1 MVTQNVTLNGTTS
14 FSAFGDTF
22 NWDSGLINRVS
33 IGFDTTNQNNT
44 LNVTFT
50 GIAWRIRHLNFYD
63 DTAFNFN
70 VNLTDTNDGVFRQI
84 DRLQLVDGGGT
95 ATVTLFDTRV
105 KYIEGGAAG
114 NVTLNLG
121 NENVHFIGLWDAN
134 QTTIR
139 MGNGSVDAMY
149 LSSGTNN
156 VTLGVGWVDL
166 LQFQDGSTN
175 TITDNGAGPDQS
187 NFGAIR
193 INDGTNNFTL
203 RAGGDLISLG
213 HGTSTVNL
221 LGGFY
226 GAITSY
232 SGTNTITV
240 GADAEVRSIGFS
252 GGVDV
257 VTVNGEVEQMQLGS
271 NNDRVTVESG
281 GSVEVLNL
289 GDGTNTLTARG
300 DHVWAVQAFGG
311 NDTFQFLEGGT
322 DQAYAGGGNNTIRL
336 SNGYYLGTL
345 RVNEGNDTLIAS
357 GGSNIEVATLGRGT
371 NTATLTDSWIGS
383 LQTNEGNDTITLS
396 GLSSGSA
403 IDSLTMGDGVNKL
416 TINAGSQVGTLMA
429 SGDETVTL
437 NGDARILAIKMDQGI
452 NVLTSH
458 TGFIESFVSYAA
470 ANTLTIGTGGIG
482 EVLIM
487 GSPAAQTITAEGWV
501 GSLQVYAGN
510 QTGVLATT
518 VTLGDGGAGYI
529 QTSKG
534 NDVITTGAGLVE
546 GSISTWDGADLVTLG
561 SGGAQSV
568 LTGKGNDTV
577 MAVNGRADHI
587 DTGDGNDRVTLG
599 GGGGL
604 FVSLGEGNDS
614 IVLNR
619 FDVPEWG
626 VQIIGG
632 GGTDTANLTAFAT
645 ALHVTL
651 NSWGTFQNVGA
662 PGGAGSPPAFGY
674 VGLTQVENLV
684 GSGFSDWIEG
694 SDDANMLTGL
704 VGLDTINGLDGNDTL
719 IGGIG
724 NDSLIGGAGVDRFVF
739 VTGGGTD
746 RIADFIGGT
755 DKVELREANTLSDL
769 TFTQQGTDVRVVFGN
784 WTGIFEDITVAELR
798 VAGNFLF

>member
-203 RAGGDLISLG
+203 RAGGDLLSLG

-232 SGTNTITV
+232 SGTNPITV
-240 GADAEVRSIGFS
+240 GATAEVRSIGFS
-252 GGVDV
+252 GGVDI
-257 VTVNGEVEQMQLGS
+257 VTVQGGVEQMELGS
-271 NNDRVTVESG
+271 NNDRLTVDAGTQGYVGTALLGSGNNTVTVVSGSIESIVCH
-281 GSVEVLNL
+281 S
-289 GDGTNTLTARG
+289 
-300 DHVWAVQAFGG
+300 G
-311 NDTFQFLEGGT
+311 NDRLTVQGGGDSSIDT
-322 DQAYAGGGNNTIRL
+322 VALGGGNNIVTM
-336 SNGYYLGTL
+336 T
-345 RVNEGNDTLIAS
+345 
-357 GGSNIEVATLGRGT
+357 GGS
-371 NTATLTDSWIGS
+371 IGS
-383 LQTNEGNDTITLS
+383 LRTNEGNDTVTLT
-396 GLSSGSA
+396 GA
-403 IDSLTMGDGVNKL
+403 EIDSLNLGSGLNRL
-416 TINAGSQVGTLMA
+416 TINAGAQVDSLFA

-651 NSWGTFQNVGA
+651 NSWGAFQNIGA

-755 DKVELREANTLSDL
+755 DKVELREANALSDL

>member
-1 MVTQNVTLNGTTS
+1 MVTRSITLDGSTAISAFGESYTWDNRGMTVAAFNNFGSATSDLLNVTLTGAPWQLGALGFNGDSPTRPLNANITDTDDGIQRRINRIEFADFSTVSMTLFNSRVKTIEGGDGINATLHLGNQFVHLIQMSDSSQTDITVGNGGVGAMFLGNGT
-14 FSAFGDTF
+14 
-22 NWDSGLINRVS
+22 N
-33 IGFDTTNQNNT
+33 
-44 LNVTFT
+44 
-50 GIAWRIRHLNFYD
+50 
-63 DTAFNFN
+63 
-70 VNLTDTNDGVFRQI
+70 
-84 DRLQLVDGGGT
+84 
-95 ATVTLFDTRV
+95 TVTL
-105 KYIEGGAAG
+105 GAG
-114 NVTLNLG
+114 FVT
-121 NENVHFIGLWDAN
+121 
-134 QTTIR
+134 
-139 MGNGSVDAMY
+139 
-149 LSSGTNN
+149 
-156 VTLGVGWVDL
+156 L

-203 RAGGDLISLG
+203 RAGGDLLSLG

-240 GADAEVRSIGFS
+240 GATAEVRSIGFS
-252 GGVDV
+252 GGVDI
-257 VTVNGEVEQMQLGS
+257 VTVQGGVEQMELGS
-271 NNDRVTVESG
+271 NNDRLTVDAGTQGYVGTALLGSGNNTVTVVSGSIESIVCH
-281 GSVEVLNL
+281 S
-289 GDGTNTLTARG
+289 
-300 DHVWAVQAFGG
+300 G
-311 NDTFQFLEGGT
+311 NDRLTVQGGGDSSIDT
-322 DQAYAGGGNNTIRL
+322 VALGGGNNIVTM
-336 SNGYYLGTL
+336 T
-345 RVNEGNDTLIAS
+345 
-357 GGSNIEVATLGRGT
+357 GGS
-371 NTATLTDSWIGS
+371 IGS
-383 LQTNEGNDTITLS
+383 LRTNEGNDTVTLT
-396 GLSSGSA
+396 GA
-403 IDSLTMGDGVNKL
+403 EIDSLNLGSGLNRL
-416 TINAGSQVGTLMA
+416 TINAGAQVDSLFA

-458 TGFIESFVSYAA
+458 SGFIESFVSYAA